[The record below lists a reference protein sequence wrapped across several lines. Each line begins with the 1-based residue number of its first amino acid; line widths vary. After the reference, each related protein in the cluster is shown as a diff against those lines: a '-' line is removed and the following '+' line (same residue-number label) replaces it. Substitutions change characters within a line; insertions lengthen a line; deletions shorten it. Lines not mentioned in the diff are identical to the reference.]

1 MHILIAALHR
11 PIHPTGV
18 CRHAVNLALCLAE
31 QPQVTKISLVIGSW
45 QQHYF
50 ETAFSLT
57 SEKIKLI
64 SVNIKNT
71 SIARNKWFFWG
82 LPQLANDLQPDI
94 VHLSFPFPFVRA
106 RFEAPVV
113 TTIHDLYPYEFPENF
128 GFPQVWF
135 NRLFLKQCI
144 DQSNGLAC
152 VSQITADKLKFYFP
166 NLSPR
171 QKIDVIYNYVDFKDL
186 QPQAP
191 RQLLESSLFLLSV
204 AQHRPNKNLDLLIK
218 SYDWLLN
225 NQKINLDTQLVIVGT
240 SGPETE
246 NIQGLI
252 RSLSLESKVILL
264 SAISDQELCWL
275 YQNCQVF
282 VIPSSTEGFCLPLAE
297 ALYFSDKLAL
307 KDTPSDNRM
316 ASLRIVC
323 SDIPIFREVGTSN
336 CIYFSLENDAV
347 INLSRSIINSANKH
361 NFSNSSN
368 THRFDKSNVAKQYLN
383 LYFQCPRKG
392 GSGHASK
399 KSILGRI

>member
-1 MHILIAALHR
+1 MHVLIAALHR

-31 QPQVTKISLVIGSW
+31 QHETTKVSLVVGSW

-64 SVNIKNT
+64 SVKIKNT
-71 SIARNKWFFWG
+71 SFARNQWFLWG
-82 LPQLANDLQPDI
+82 LPQLTKGIQADI
-94 VHLSFPFPFVRA
+94 VHLSFPFPFIRA
-106 RFEAPVV
+106 KFDAPVV

-144 DQSNGLAC
+144 NQSDGLAC
-152 VSQITADKLKFYFP
+152 VSQVTADKLKLYFP
-166 NLSPR
+166 HLSPK
-171 QKIDVIYNYVDFKDL
+171 QKIEVIYNYVDFEAL

-191 RQLLESSLFLLSV
+191 KQLSEPSLFLLSV
-204 AQHRPNKNLDLLIK
+204 AQHRQNKNLDLLIK

-225 NQKINLDTQLVIVGT
+225 NHKINLNTQLVIVGT

-246 NIQGLI
+246 NIKGLI
-252 RSLSLESKVILL
+252 HSLSLESKVILL
-264 SAISDQELCWL
+264 SAIADCELIWL

-297 ALYFSDKLAL
+297 ALYFSDKLGNM
-307 KDTPSDNRM
+307 T
-316 ASLRIVC
+316 SLRIIC

-347 INLSRSIINSANKH
+347 TNLSQAIIEATSKH
-361 NFSNSSN
+361 KFSNSSN
-368 THRFDKSNVAKQYLN
+368 INRFNKSNVAKQYLD
-383 LYFQCPRKG
+383 LYFQC
-392 GSGHASK
+392 SC
-399 KSILGRI
+399 